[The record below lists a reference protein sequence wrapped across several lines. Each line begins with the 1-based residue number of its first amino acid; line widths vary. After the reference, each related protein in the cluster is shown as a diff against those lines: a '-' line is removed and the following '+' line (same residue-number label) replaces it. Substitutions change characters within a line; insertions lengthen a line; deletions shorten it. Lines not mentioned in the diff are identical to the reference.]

1 MQPMDMLYAAAARTP
16 DAVAVETPDVSLSY
30 AGLVARVDALAAGL
44 QALDPASQS
53 RVGICGYNTLEH
65 LLALLATMA
74 ADKVWIPLNARDAGV
89 ELDLKLEAARPSIVV
104 VDEDCLGKL
113 TADVGHRVIGQG
125 GDARVGDS
133 VAGLI
138 AAGSGRRPARGA
150 LDGEATQAI
159 KFTGG
164 SSGRPK
170 GVLQPYR
177 AWLTGAACMIHEL
190 GLNAADRFLLAAP
203 LTHGT
208 SCYIMPTLAVGGTL
222 VLGGPV
228 MRPAEVLDAFDKS
241 AITTTFIP
249 PTVIYMMM
257 AELGDDAPGFAALG
271 RLIYGGASMPPE
283 KIREAQRVFGPV
295 IGTNYG
301 QTEAPQVVTYLS
313 PTDMMDARTV
323 ASVGHASLLT
333 RVAIMEPGGDGVLGA
348 GEEGEIVI
356 GGGLLMTG
364 YLDMPEATEEV
375 LRGGWLRTGDVG
387 LLDERGFLFLK
398 DRLRDVIISG
408 GFNVYPSDVE
418 AALVGHEAV
427 HECVVFGLPDEKWGE
442 SVHAAVVRRPG
453 AEVDEGTLI
462 DFAKRLVGSVKAPKA
477 IHFKDDLPRSGVGKV
492 LRRVIREDTMAK
504 GAANRRDRR

>member
-1 MQPMDMLYAAAARTP
+1 MLPIDLLYAAAARAP
-16 DAVAVETPDVSLSY
+16 DAVAVETPDTSLSY
-30 AGLVARVDALAAGL
+30 AELVARVDALAAGL
-44 QALDPASQS
+44 QALDPAPRS
-53 RVGICGYNTLEH
+53 RVGICAYNTLEH
-65 LLALLATMA
+65 LLALLATLA
-74 ADKVWIPLNARDAGV
+74 AGKVWIPLNARDAGE

-113 TADVGHRVIGQG
+113 TADVGRRVIGRGG
-125 GDARVGDS
+125 GDGAGDS

-138 AAGSGRRPARGA
+138 AAGGGRRPARGA

-170 GVLQPYR
+170 GVLQPCR

-190 GLNAADRFLLAAP
+190 GLSAADRYLMAAP

-208 SCYIMPTLAVGGTL
+208 SCYVMPTLAVGGTL
-222 VLGGPV
+222 VLGGAV
-228 MRPAEVLDAFDKS
+228 MRPADVLEAFDRAS
-241 AITTTFIP
+241 ITTTFIP

-257 AELGDDAPGFAALG
+257 AELGDEARGFPALT

-301 QTEAPQVVTYLS
+301 QTEAPQVITYLS
-313 PTDMMDARTV
+313 PSNMMDARTV

-333 RVAIMEPGGDGVLGA
+333 RVAILEPGGDAVLGP
-348 GEEGEIVI
+348 GEEGEIVVS
-356 GGGLLMTG
+356 GGLVMTG
-364 YLDMPEATEEV
+364 YLDMPDATDEV

-418 AALVGHEAV
+418 AALVRHEAV

-442 SVHAAVVRRPG
+442 AVHAAVVRRPG
-453 AEVDEGTLI
+453 AEAAAADEAALI
-462 DFAKRLVGSVKAPKA
+462 EFAKRIVGSVKAPKA

-492 LRRVIREDTMAK
+492 LRRVVREDALTAEK
-504 GAANRRDRR
+504 G

>member
-1 MQPMDMLYAAAARTP
+1 MLPVDMIYAQAARTP
-16 DAVAVETPDVSLSY
+16 DRLAVETPEVALSY
-30 AGLVARVDALAAGL
+30 AELAARVDALAAGF
-44 QALDPASQS
+44 QALDPAPQS
-53 RVGICGYNTLEH
+53 RVGICANNTLEH

-74 ADKVWIPLNARDAGV
+74 AEKVWIPLNARDAGE
-89 ELDLKLEAARPSIVV
+89 ELDLKLDAARPSIVV

-113 TADVGHRVIGQG
+113 SADFGRRVIGRG
-125 GDARVGDS
+125 GHAGMADS

-138 AAGSGRRPARGA
+138 DVRTGRGPARSA
-150 LDGEATQAI
+150 LDAEATQAI

-190 GLNAADRFLLAAP
+190 GLGADDRYLVAAP

-208 SCYIMPTLAVGGTL
+208 SCYITPTLAVGGTL
-222 VLGGPV
+222 VLGAPV
-228 MRPAEVLDAFDKS
+228 MRPADMLEAFAGQ

-257 AELGDDAPGFAALG
+257 AELGNDAPGFPALS

-283 KIREAQRVFGPV
+283 KIREAQRLFGPV

-301 QTEAPQVVTYLS
+301 QTEAPQVITYLS
-313 PTDMMDARTV
+313 PPDMMDDRTV

-333 RVAIMEPGGDGVLGA
+333 RVAILDPGSDAVLGS
-348 GEEGEIVI
+348 GEEGEIAVS
-356 GGGLLMTG
+356 GGLLMSG
-364 YLDMPEATEEV
+364 YLDMPDATAEV

-387 LLDERGFLFLK
+387 LLDGRGYLFLK

-418 AALVGHEAV
+418 AVLVRHEAV

-453 AEVDEGTLI
+453 AQTDEAALI
-462 DFAKRLVGSVKAPKA
+462 EFAKRHVGSVKAPKA

-492 LRRVIREDTMAK
+492 LRRVVREDALAESAQK
-504 GAANRRDRR
+504 G